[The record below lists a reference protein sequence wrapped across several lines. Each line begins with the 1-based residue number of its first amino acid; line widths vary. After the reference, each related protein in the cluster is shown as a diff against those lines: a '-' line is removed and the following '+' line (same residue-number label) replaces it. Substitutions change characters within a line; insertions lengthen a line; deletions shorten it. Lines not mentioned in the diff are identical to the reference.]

1 MHYQLHHGN
10 CLDIMPTLADKSID
24 LILCDLP
31 YGTIACGWDVQIP
44 FVPLWE
50 QYERIIK
57 DDGAIALFATQPF
70 TTTLISSR
78 IELFRYTW
86 VWIKEKGSNFQL
98 ANIQP
103 LKRTED
109 ICIFSKA
116 KAANGAKPP
125 MRYFPQLEE
134 RDIPL
139 RYGGGQHDGGE
150 LLHKHSMKEL
160 HKTYTTRHPTNIL
173 CFTKNYG
180 QENYHPTQ
188 KPTELLSYL
197 IRTYTREGEWV
208 LDNCMGSGST
218 GVACA
223 LTNRNF
229 IGIELDERY
238 YEIAQNRLEKART
251 TPHQGDLFNE

>member
-1 MHYQLHHGN
+1 MTETTLYCGD
-10 CLDIMPTLADKSID
+10 CLEILPRIPDRSID
-24 LILCDLP
+24 FICCDLP
-31 YGTIACGWDVQIP
+31 YGILACKWDSQIP
-44 FVPLWE
+44 LQPLWE
-50 QYERIIK
+50 QYERVIR

-70 TTTLISSR
+70 TTTLIASR
-78 IELFRYTW
+78 IDLYRYSW

-139 RYGGGQHDGGE
+139 KYGGGRHVGGE

-160 HKTYTTRHPTNIL
+160 NKTYTTRHPTNIL

-188 KPTELLSYL
+188 KPTDLLKYL
-197 IRTYTREGEWV
+197 IKTYTQEGETI

-218 GVACA
+218 GVACVE
-223 LTNRNF
+223 TNRNF
-229 IGIELDERY
+229 IGIEQDRRY
-238 YEIAQNRLEKART
+238 VEIAQRRIEAARERGVQLE
-251 TPHQGDLFNE
+251 LF

>member
-1 MHYQLHHGN
+1 MKSRLYKGD
-10 CLDIMPTLADKSID
+10 CLEILPSIEDNSID
-24 LILCDLP
+24 FICGDLP
-31 YGTIACGWDVQIP
+31 YGILACKWDSQIP
-44 FVPLWE
+44 LAPLWE

-57 DDGAIALFATQPF
+57 DDGAIALFGTQPF

-78 IELFRYTW
+78 IELYRYSW
-86 VWIKEKGSNFQL
+86 IWIKEKGSNFQL

-109 ICIFSKA
+109 ICVFSKA
-116 KAANGAKPP
+116 RAANGAKPQ
-125 MRYFPQLEE
+125 MRYYPQLEE

-139 RYGGGQHDGGE
+139 KYGGGRNVGGE

-160 HKTYTTRHPTNIL
+160 NKVYTTRHPTNIL

-188 KPTELLSYL
+188 KPTDLLSYL
-197 IRTYTREGEWV
+197 IRTYTKEDEWV

-229 IGIELDERY
+229 VGIESDDKY
-238 YEIAQNRLEKART
+238 FDIAKARIDKAIAM
-251 TPHQGDLFNE
+251 PKQGDLFE

>member
-1 MHYQLHHGN
+1 MTETTLYCGD
-10 CLDIMPTLADKSID
+10 CLEILPRIPDKSID
-24 LILCDLP
+24 FICCDLP
-31 YGTIACGWDVQIP
+31 YGILACKWDSQIP
-44 FVPLWE
+44 LQPLWE
-50 QYERIIK
+50 QYERVIR

-70 TTTLISSR
+70 TTTLIASR
-78 IELFRYTW
+78 IDLYRYSW

-139 RYGGGQHDGGE
+139 KYGGGRHVGGE

-160 HKTYTTRHPTNIL
+160 NKTYTTRHPTNIL

-188 KPTELLSYL
+188 KPTDLLKYL
-197 IRTYTREGEWV
+197 IKTYTQEGETI

-218 GVACA
+218 GVACVE
-223 LTNRNF
+223 TNRNF
-229 IGIELDERY
+229 IGIEQDGRY
-238 YEIAQNRLEKART
+238 VKIAQRRIEAAKKRGVQLE
-251 TPHQGDLFNE
+251 LF